1 MKRVDVVALTL
12 VALAAGSVAVTASPM
27 LQDQKRVV
35 RCANNLRQLWTM
47 QANYMAQ
54 FGGRA
59 KLMPS
64 DTGEAFWL
72 KLSKT
77 APPLIDESIAD
88 IYQCPVENAK
98 DEGCDYRGPVEDV
111 NTYEDGDP
119 VGADVDGNHGEGKG
133 GNVIRKAGDCMS
145 YAPTDAVWKA
155 AETRLKGGNKAIPP
169 KDTPETAKQKQA
181 CVDLGH
187 LAIGVMLYSEFMGVA
202 PKTLDDLLEKP
213 KDATFWP
220 DGGFLPGGK
229 LPKDPWGNAYQY
241 KEGDR
246 RDSKVWSWGA
256 DGKEGGDGENADL
269 TLEDIFKGRSGASR
283 AGAAASSERNASAT
297 LKTLATAQADFRSND
312 RDNNLVNDFWVADVY
327 SLYALCPLI
336 TGQDRQ
342 EPDPKPDRSKAI
354 LLIEPSAAGA
364 DAAPANVPGRLAA
377 PEKPVAKAGY
387 FFRAVEKDETG
398 EPYGEDTDRRGEKF
412 RNRSRFAFCAYP
424 AEYGKSGKLTF
435 LLTED
440 NTIWRKDTGG
450 KPVTQLP
457 ADMAKEGWSK
467 LD

>member
-1 MKRVDVVALTL
+1 MRRIDVIALAL
-12 VALAAGSVAVTASPM
+12 VALVAGSAAVTASPL
-27 LQDQKRVV
+27 LQDRKRVV
-35 RCANNLRQLWTM
+35 TCANNLKQLWTM

-59 KLMPS
+59 KLMPP

-77 APPLIDESIAD
+77 TPPLIDDSITD
-88 IYQCPVENAK
+88 IYQCPVENVK

-111 NTYEDGDP
+111 NTYMDGDP

-133 GNVIRKAGDCMS
+133 GNVIRKSGDCMP
-145 YAPTDAVWKA
+145 YAATDPMWKA

-181 CVDLGH
+181 CVDLAH
-187 LAIGVMLYSEFMGVA
+187 LAIAVMLYREFMGVA

-213 KDATFWP
+213 KDAAFWP

-241 KEGDR
+241 KEGER
-246 RDSKVWSWGA
+246 RDPKVWSWGA
-256 DGKEGGDGENADL
+256 DGKEGGDGDNADL
-269 TLEDIFKGRSGASR
+269 TLEDIFKGRSGDTP

-297 LKTLATAQADFRSND
+297 LKTIATAQADFRSND

-327 SLYALCPLI
+327 SLYALCPLLI
-336 TGQDRQ
+336 DGNALK
-342 EPDPKPDRSKAI
+342 PDPKPERSKAI
-354 LLIEPSAAGA
+354 LLIEPSAAEA
-364 DAAPANVPGRLAA
+364 DAAPTKVPGRLAA
-377 PEKPVAKAGY
+377 PDVPAAKAGY
-387 FFRAVEKDETG
+387 FFRAVEKDEEG
-398 EPYGEDTDRRGEKF
+398 KPYGEDTDGRGEKF
-412 RNRSRFAFCAYP
+412 RNRTKFAFCAYP
-424 AEYGKSGKLTF
+424 ADYGKGGKLTF
-435 LLTED
+435 LMTED
-440 NTIWRKDTGG
+440 CTIWRKDTGG
-450 KPVTQLP
+450 KPVTQTP
-457 ADMAKEGWSK
+457 AEPAKEGWSK